1 MNKKRDKRAATY
13 PQNTRVHKAKGKPT
27 VVYHDSV
34 IKKDLNDYS
43 YSKDIDEK
51 VLKLAMSLAERFAI
65 NIIRETMGRQMDMV
79 IDKVTDKLVGDLVN
93 KMPTQQVVI
102 KEVVSESTPEIKKEL
117 QDFDFGAGVPNVD
130 RSKGLK
136 LKGKA
141 SKKSTSTDTT
151 DDALDVLDSLNK

>member
-1 MNKKRDKRAATY
+1 MTRKKDKRASTY

-27 VVYHDSV
+27 VVYHNSIV
-34 IKKDLNDYS
+34 KKDLNDYS

-65 NIIRETMGRQMDMV
+65 NIIRETMGKQMDMV
-79 IDKVTDKLVGDLVN
+79 IDKVTDKLVGDLIS

-102 KEVVSESTPEIKKEL
+102 KEVASESAPEIKKEL
-117 QDFDFGAGVPNVD
+117 QDFDFGASMPNVD
-130 RSKGLK
+130 RSKGFK

-141 SKKSTSTDTT
+141 SKQTTSTDTT
-151 DDALDVLDSLNK
+151 DDALDILDSLNK